1 MVNLRTIKDYNVFR
15 CSWDDDRARVFYNPP
30 LILHYGNN
38 ETVIGAG
45 SSDAIYLFKIHQTDE
60 VMLLTINFGLDYTG
74 LEVFDASL
82 SKVADVY
89 FQGDWEVEEIGSL
102 DDLSPITVAK
112 RLYEY
117 CDY

>member
-1 MVNLRTIKDYNVFR
+1 MVHLRTITDYTVFR
-15 CSWDDDRARVFYNPP
+15 CSWDDDRARGFYNPP
-30 LILHYGNN
+30 LILRYSDN

-45 SSDAIYLFKIHQTDE
+45 TSDDIYLFKINQTDE
-60 VMLLTINFGLDYTG
+60 IMLLTINLGLYYAG

-82 SKVADVY
+82 SKIADAY
-89 FQGDWEVEEIGSL
+89 FQSDWEVEEIGSL

-112 RLYEY
+112 RIYEY